1 MRSSLSFCKCSG
13 KSSILIKKNY
23 TDKDFYSYLKGKYP
37 DVDVYVDRWV
47 IDAVKTETDTLPL
60 LFQNSDEAERRQMD
74 LIIALGGDGTI
85 LWASKQF
92 HQGYMPPLVSFSL
105 GSYGYLCNFMF
116 DEHPEVLDSIMNPDG
131 RLNLDERL
139 RLRVAVPGQPERDI
153 YRGNDLTPTCR
164 MTVDGYHILNELVVD
179 RGPSPYAIQVE
190 IDFDGQY
197 MTTMVGDGLIVAT
210 PSGSTAYN
218 LSAGGS
224 IVQSNTECICV
235 TPLAPHSLSFR
246 PVVLPASTRITL
258 RKPKDKRNSAWVSL
272 DGATRFELRDG
283 EELHLEAADAK
294 LAMVIET
301 NDMMKQWSNRLVHML
316 NWNRRE
322 PQKPLTTQLRADANE
337 EAPEECSTEQP

>member
-1 MRSSLSFCKCSG
+1 
-13 KSSILIKKNY
+13 
-23 TDKDFYSYLKGKYP
+23 
-37 DVDVYVDRWV
+37 
-47 IDAVKTETDTLPL
+47 
-60 LFQNSDEAERRQMD
+60 MD
-74 LIIALGGDGTI
+74 CIITLGGDGTI

-105 GSYGYLCNFMF
+105 GSYGYLCNFTF
-116 DEHPEVLDSIMNPDG
+116 DEYPQVIDSIMNADHK
-131 RLNLDERL
+131 LNLDERL
-139 RLRVAVPGQPERDI
+139 RLRVGVPTEPERDI
-153 YRGNDLTPTCR
+153 YRGNDLTPTCK

-190 IDFDGQY
+190 IYFDGQY

-246 PVVLPASTRITL
+246 PVVIPASTKITL
-258 RKPKDKRNSAWVSL
+258 RKPKDNRNSAWVSL

-283 EELHLEAADAK
+283 EEINIDASDAK
-294 LAMVIET
+294 LAMVINET
-301 NDMMKQWSNRLVHML
+301 NDMMNLWSRRLVHML
-316 NWNRRE
+316 NWNQRE
-322 PQKPLTTQLRADANE
+322 
-337 EAPEECSTEQP
+337 